1 MQHKFIFF
9 YDNSLQFLLI
19 DYIPLSYRSIL
30 FMSFHNLMCLT
41 YRSLLYLYSDKD
53 RVSASQAVL
62 SSVFSSTLTYLDC
75 IFRILFKIP
84 LIFSAVKDS
93 NSMREKSGIIMAR
106 VHFTI
111 EKLQKQ
117 LWVLLRVWDFK
128 LIQLASK
135 HWADDE

>member
-84 LIFSAVKDS
+84 LVFSAVKDS

-111 EKLQKQ
+111 EKLQMQ